1 MNYQSE
7 GRRHLEDCVK
17 CVFSKFCNHSLKAL
31 EMNVL
36 NVIGLWVQHV
46 SHVGYDKKK
55 LFITLLVQNQSTTKE
70 PRERKEAATTRSA
83 KHY

>member
-1 MNYQSE
+1 
-7 GRRHLEDCVK
+7 
-17 CVFSKFCNHSLKAL
+17 
-31 EMNVL
+31 MNVL

-55 LFITLLVQNQSTTKE
+55 CRPILFITLLVQNQSTTKE
-70 PRERKEAATTRSA
+70 PRERKEAVKATTRSA